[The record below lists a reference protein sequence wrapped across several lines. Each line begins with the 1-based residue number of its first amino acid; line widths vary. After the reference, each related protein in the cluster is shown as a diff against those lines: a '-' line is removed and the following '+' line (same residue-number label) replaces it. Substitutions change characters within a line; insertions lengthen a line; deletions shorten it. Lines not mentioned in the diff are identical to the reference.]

1 VEDVY
6 LHSFSFVGIMP
17 SASLDKC
24 CVFSGSWR
32 REFNRQWELKVNV
45 GLKLTLLVH
54 FLLLLDFLI
63 VRANN
68 PSLGQ
73 NFTLGFVG

>member
-1 VEDVY
+1 MY
-6 LHSFSFVGIMP
+6 LHGFSFVRIMP

-24 CVFSGSWR
+24 CVFSSSWR
-32 REFNRQWELKVNV
+32 RKFNRQWQLKGNV
-45 GLKLTLLVH
+45 GLRLTLLVH
-54 FLLLLDFLI
+54 FFLLLDFLI
-63 VRANN
+63 VRADN